1 MLSALDNGQRSPRKL
16 LAARFRYPHLT
27 ATLDDLSDPYTATAA
42 EGPKGEVDGKRALA
56 AD

>member
-1 MLSALDNGQRSPRKL
+1 MP

-27 ATLDDLSDPYTATAA
+27 ATLDDPLTHYTATAA